1 MAGIIRTV
9 FSPVHTIRDLFRG
22 MARAWK
28 TPESQMIDSIWRSGY
43 IFSMKT
49 YRLRV
54 LPVLSLILMF
64 GCAHKY
70 SEAEYMAVSDQLDAC
85 RQELTMIREDNA
97 QLSERLSRALEEL
110 DRANTNLTSLVTE
123 KQDLLDKNIQCLEE
137 KKVLMKQISQ
147 SNASLQEK
155 KESQWRMG
163 KGYEYILSFLETER
177 LRDQVYIVRTPE
189 KIKIVIPQRTLFPTP
204 ASAWL
209 TPRGAN
215 IIRKIALGLKQLNPA
230 SIEIAGHTDNTPV
243 TGQSNNAYPTN
254 WHLAQA
260 RAMSV
265 LLIFNESEIP
275 KDKLCAM
282 SFGDTKPIADNTSEE
297 GRAMNRRVEI
307 LIVP

>member
-1 MAGIIRTV
+1 MADGQGLR
-9 FSPVHTIRDLFRG
+9 
-22 MARAWK
+22 
-28 TPESQMIDSIWRSGY
+28 
-43 IFSMKT
+43 IF
-49 YRLRV
+49 
-54 LPVLSLILMF
+54 
-64 GCAHKY
+64 
-70 SEAEYMAVSDQLDAC
+70 
-85 RQELTMIREDNA
+85 
-97 QLSERLSRALEEL
+97 
-110 DRANTNLTSLVTE
+110 
-123 KQDLLDKNIQCLEE
+123 
-137 KKVLMKQISQ
+137 
-147 SNASLQEK
+147 
-155 KESQWRMG
+155 
-163 KGYEYILSFLETER
+163 LSFLETER

-189 KIKIVIPQRTLFPTP
+189 KIKIVIPQRTLFSTP